1 MKKFQILTHGN
12 ENLAKA
18 IQDKL
23 FELGFNWDAGEPRD
37 PYHYP
42 HAAVYQ
48 AGAFGHLSLTYSH
61 LARDE
66 WGPVITIDELFAMQP
81 EVKETIKIGDATYDK
96 AEFEAATKNLT
107 PIK

>member
-23 FELGFNWDAGEPRD
+23 FELGHHWGDSEHD
-37 PYHYP
+37 DSYHYTD
-42 HAAVYQ
+42 AAVYQ
-48 AGAFGHLSLTYSH
+48 AGAFRHRGLTYSH
-61 LARDE
+61 CARDR

-81 EVKETIKIGDATYDK
+81 EKKETIKIGDATYDK
-96 AEFEAATKNLT
+96 AEFEEATKNLT